1 MDMWMS
7 LFMALKLLPG
17 GNATFATLDSS
28 TRTAETSER
37 TATTWLFFGSPNR
50 RRPRISAKIR
60 TSMADNSLEKQ
71 QKQREAHASYG
82 VARCLC
88 APRIRGGTRRSPL
101 DPIVRG
107 FVAPRRAPARPVQPT
122 THRWGYGRT
131 LVLKARLKLEAERV
145 RQAVR
150 RHLRTPTLS
159 LLRLGRGAACPS
171 HRLDWP
177 LSAPRR

>member
-1 MDMWMS
+1 MPPSQRLILPQEQPKPAKEQRQPGCS
-7 LFMALKLLPG
+7 LVRPTVGGPG
-17 GNATFATLDSS
+17 FPPRFG
-28 TRTAETSER
+28 RR
-37 TATTWLFFGSPNR
+37 WL
-50 RRPRISAKIR
+50 IILWK
-60 TSMADNSLEKQ
+60 KQ

-150 RHLRTPTLS
+150 RHLRTLTLS